1 MGIVGQPTGY
11 SGCNPNPNYKQL
23 TLLGRLQQM
32 SACKEIIRQIPLEI
46 QKKLLN
52 EKDWLV
58 QKTLST
64 TAPSF
69 VFPVPTTSQL
79 TKDVNGVF
87 QTIDGRSGSINDV
100 QPNFLYIMSD
110 YPVKVT
116 FGYAPDPLAYKY
128 SSTGGGYSDLPV
140 EPANVNMS
148 IIVNGYFL
156 FPFTYIDK
164 NFAPKTQSEVDAW
177 THYSGYD
184 VGDTPFVGSWADAV
198 GHSESTPVFPIK
210 VDKSIRFT
218 RTIVKIYG
226 AVLTS

>member
-11 SGCNPNPNYKQL
+11 SGCNLNPNYKQL

-46 QKKLLN
+46 QKKLVN

-69 VFPVPTTSQL
+69 IFPVPTSMQI
-79 TKDVNGVF
+79 TKDANGVF
-87 QTIDGRSGSINDV
+87 QSIDGKVGSINDV

-116 FGYAPDPLAYKY
+116 FGYAPDPLGLKY
-128 SSTGGGYSDLPV
+128 DNGVSYVDLPAA
-140 EPANVNMS
+140 PANVNMS
-148 IIVNGYFL
+148 FIVNGYFIY
-156 FPFTYIDK
+156 PFAYVDK
-164 NFAPKTQSEVDAW
+164 SFAPKSQAEVTNW
-177 THYSGYD
+177 QHYSGFD
-184 VGDTPFVGSWADAV
+184 VGDTPFTGSWAAAA
-198 GHSESTPVFPIK
+198 GHSETTPVFPIK

-226 AVLTS
+226 AVLTA